1 MYDRELN
8 SISFEMSNLE
18 ENFYYGPE
26 TNYGKPIYKR
36 FSNLEAI
43 EEAFEE
49 AFETTENFRKKGKG
63 KGKGLFKKV
72 GQGIK
77 KATKKIGEKI
87 KDVAKNLK
95 PEDALFLPLI
105 PFKALL
111 RKRLDKRGIKY
122 KSSSLKNLA
131 IAFYNAEVKGK
142 NFEDLEENLVD
153 DTATIIK
160 AIINFITK
168 IKEKRAAGTAT
179 ADEMELSDEADSA
192 ASVAD
197 EIDEADI
204 ESEFLT
210 KDSRSEGPVV
220 ETGGREAGMG
230 LSTNTIMIL
239 VVAVVALYF
248 VSKKS

>member
-8 SISFEMSNLE
+8 NISFEMNNLE
-18 ENFYYGPE
+18 ENFGYGPE
-26 TNYGKPIYKR
+26 TNYGKPVYKR
-36 FSNLEAI
+36 YSNLEAL
-43 EEAFEE
+43 ESEFEE
-49 AFETTENFRKKGKG
+49 QFESLEEHFKKKGRLKNLGKKIKG
-63 KGKGLFKKV
+63 
-72 GQGIK
+72 
-77 KATKKIGEKI
+77 AAKKIGEKI

-105 PFKALL
+105 PFKAIL

-142 NFEDLEENLVD
+142 NFEGTDENLVD

-168 IKEKRAAGTAT
+168 IKEKRAAGTASD
-179 ADEMELSDEADSA
+179 DEKELSDDADSA

-204 ESEFLT
+204 EAEFLT
-210 KDSRSEGPVV
+210 KDSRSDVN
-220 ETGGREAGMG
+220 TGGRDAGAG
-230 LSTNTIMIL
+230 LSTNTILIL
-239 VVAVVALYF
+239 VVAVVGIYF
-248 VSKKS
+248 VSKKA